1 MAGWF
6 PVHRCRPGARCR
18 CGCPRARAGCRRRQ
32 WRARWQARH
41 RGGQASPRGSQP
53 WSQRVYATWAL
64 GEATV
69 LMSDGQSLRTSA
81 YERSDAGNR
90 TSMWWQVP
98 GYRVE
103 LTFSTQRSGTETSAG
118 SGALRMFSGAAG
130 DSISVP
136 VRVDEGC

>member
-1 MAGWF
+1 MALAMALMPPLQAQPLLTTFNRDDSGIM
-6 PVHRCRPGARCR
+6 
-18 CGCPRARAGCRRRQ
+18 GC
-32 WRARWQARH
+32 H
-41 RGGQASPRGSQP
+41 GQASSRGSQP

-69 LMSDGQSLRTSA
+69 VMSDGQSLRTSA

>member
-1 MAGWF
+1 MAGT
-6 PVHRCRPGARCR
+6 PS
-18 CGCPRARAGCRRRQ
+18 
-32 WRARWQARH
+32 
-41 RGGQASPRGSQP
+41 GGQASPRGSQP